1 MTSIIPKPQP
11 TVAPEESTFSWN
23 ASKFFS
29 DLTARNKLFSGVIPL
44 NEK

>member
-23 ASKFFS
+23 ASKYIMR
-29 DLTARNKLFSGVIPL
+29 DDNYRRYHH
-44 NEK
+44 